1 MHSQRSLS
9 RLALRAMFRTLNL
22 SSVSVMNCRIQRY
35 AVRGDGLVKIVQSL
49 G

>member
-9 RLALRAMFRTLNL
+9 RLAVRAIFRILNL
-22 SSVSVMNCRIQRY
+22 SLVSVMNCRIQRY
-35 AVRGDGLVKIVQSL
+35 AVRGGGLVKIVQSL